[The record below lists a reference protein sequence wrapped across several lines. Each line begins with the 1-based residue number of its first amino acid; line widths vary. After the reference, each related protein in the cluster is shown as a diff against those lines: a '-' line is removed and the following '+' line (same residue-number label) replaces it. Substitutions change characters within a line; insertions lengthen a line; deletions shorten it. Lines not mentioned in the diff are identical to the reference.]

1 VLKRLLAVAVL
12 GLAGCDRPVV
22 PPPPPL
28 PVDAGCVNAA
38 TQPSPLRRLT
48 RFEYDATTAQL
59 LNDPS
64 APARAF
70 PPDEESQGFDNF
82 ADTQIVSPLLA
93 EGYLAAAETLADKVD
108 ALKLA
113 GCDATAEATCLP
125 KLLEGFGR
133 RAFRR
138 PLTPDEAA
146 RLTATFTEL
155 RAEDDLG
162 TALRGVIALV
172 LQSPQ
177 FLYRFESD
185 PLTPY
190 ELASR
195 LSYFLWGSA
204 PDDALLDA
212 AANGPFDVEAQAR
225 RMLGDPKARE
235 VVRRFHLQWLG
246 VANLPSRTKEEP
258 AFAGLAPAMVEETAR
273 MAEWTVFDGNGDAR
287 RLFDGRTTFL
297 NGSLAAH
304 YGLVGFDGEDFVK
317 ADTERTARVGV
328 LTQGSVL
335 SAWSK
340 YDQSSPVLR
349 GKLVR
354 ERFLCTTPPPPPGNI
369 VTMLGTV
376 DAGTT
381 RARFAAHVT
390 DPSCNGCHQLMDPIG
405 FGLER
410 YDATGKYR
418 PTENGVTVNTKGEV
432 ILGGDLDGN
441 FDGALEL
448 SSRLANSRDVKN
460 CLARQWFRFAFGRA
474 ETAGDGCSVQQAQ
487 AAFEKSGWNTR
498 ELLLALT
505 QTDAFRRSVR

>member
-1 VLKRLLAVAVL
+1 MWRLIVLLAL
-12 GLAGCDRPVV
+12 CLAGCDRPVV
-22 PPPPPL
+22 VPPPP
-28 PVDAGCVNAA
+28 PVDAGCRNEA

-48 RFEYDATTAQL
+48 RAEYDATIADL
-59 LNDPS
+59 LHDAS

-93 EGYLAAAETLADKVD
+93 EKYLSAAELLAEKLDPI
-108 ALKLA
+108 ALA
-113 GCDATAEATCLP
+113 GCSAANEATCLT

-138 PLTPDEAA
+138 PLTPDETA
-146 RLTATFTEL
+146 RFTTTFTAL
-155 RAEDDLG
+155 RADDDLA
-162 TALRGVIALV
+162 TCLRGVITVL

-177 FLYRFESD
+177 FLYRSESN
-185 PLTPY
+185 PLTPF

-195 LSYFLWGSA
+195 LSYFLWGSQ

-212 AANGPFDVEAQAR
+212 AQNGSLNLEAQAR
-225 RMLGDPKARE
+225 RMLADPKAHD
-235 VVRRFHLQWLG
+235 VVKRFHLQWLG
-246 VANLPSRTKEEP
+246 VENLTSRTKEDA
-258 AFAGLAPAMVEETAR
+258 AFAGLAAAMVEETAR
-273 MAEWTVFDGNGDAR
+273 LAEWTVFDGNGDAR
-287 RLFDGRTTFL
+287 RLFDGHTTFL
-297 NGSLAAH
+297 NEPLATH
-304 YGLVGFDGEDFVK
+304 YGLVGFEGDGFVK
-317 ADTERTARVGV
+317 ADTDRTARTGV

-354 ERFLCTTPPPPPGNI
+354 ERFLCTTPPPPPGDI
-369 VTMLGTV
+369 VTMLGV
-376 DAGTT
+376 PDAGTT

-390 DPSCNGCHQLMDPIG
+390 NPSCNGCHQLMDPIG
-405 FGLER
+405 FGLEK
-410 YDATGKYR
+410 YDATGAYR
-418 PTENGVTVNTKGEV
+418 PLENGVALDTKGEV

-474 ETAGDGCSVQQAQ
+474 ETSGDGCSVQQAQ
-487 AAFEKSGWNTR
+487 TAFETSGWNTR
-498 ELLLALT
+498 ELLIALT